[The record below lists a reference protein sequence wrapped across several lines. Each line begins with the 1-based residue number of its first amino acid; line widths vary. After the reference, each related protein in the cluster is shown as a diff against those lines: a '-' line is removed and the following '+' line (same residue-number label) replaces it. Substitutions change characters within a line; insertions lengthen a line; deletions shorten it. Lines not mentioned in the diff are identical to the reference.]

1 LSDKQ
6 IEPIKDADKKA
17 LSAFVKRISEPLSKR
32 GWPAWLVYLFAV
44 LGFIYILNP
53 TMGVFEFIPDNIPVI
68 GNLDEG
74 VAFML
79 VLAGFV
85 EFFEGWKYRK
95 PLENK
100 DDTDKEE

>member
-1 LSDKQ
+1 
-6 IEPIKDADKKA
+6 
-17 LSAFVKRISEPLSKR
+17 
-32 GWPAWLVYLFAV
+32 
-44 LGFIYILNP
+44 
-53 TMGVFEFIPDNIPVI
+53 MGVFEFIPDNIPVI

>member
-1 LSDKQ
+1 MSDKQ
-6 IEPIKDADKKA
+6 IEPIKDADGKA
-17 LSAFVKRISEPLSKR
+17 LSTFVKRISEPLSKR

-53 TMGVFEFIPDNIPVI
+53 TAGIIEFIPDNIPVI

-85 EFFEGWKYRK
+85 EFFEGGIYRK
-95 PLENK
+95 PSENK
-100 DDTDKEE
+100 DDADKDE

>member
-1 LSDKQ
+1 MSDKQ
-6 IEPIKDADKKA
+6 IEPIKDADEKA
-17 LSAFVKRISEPLSKR
+17 LSTFVKRISEPLSKH
-32 GWPAWLVYLFAV
+32 GWPAWLVYLFAA
-44 LGFIYILNP
+44 LGFIYMLNP
-53 TMGVFEFIPDNIPVI
+53 TAGLIEFIPDNIPVI

-95 PLENK
+95 SSENK
-100 DDTDKEE
+100 DNTDE